1 MQLNTAQA
9 LAAAEAAYG
18 VDAEHVARELLTGLL
33 LRDAVPLAVVHR
45 TIERGLSRYHARRL
59 RLKEGLPE
67 SAGREAP
74 A

>member
-1 MQLNTAQA
+1 MQLNTAHT

-18 VDAEHVARELLTGLL
+18 ADAEHLAREVLAGLL
-33 LRDAVPLAVVHR
+33 LQDAVSLADVHR
-45 TIERGLSRYHARRL
+45 TIERGLSCYHARRL

>member
-1 MQLNTAQA
+1 MQPNTAKA
-9 LAAAEAAYG
+9 LTAAEAAYG
-18 VDAEHVARELLTGLL
+18 ADAEHLAREVLAGLL
-33 LRDAVPLAVVHR
+33 LQDAVSLADVHR

>member
-1 MQLNTAQA
+1 MQLNTAQS
-9 LAAAEAAYG
+9 LSAAEAAYG
-18 VDAEHVARELLTGLL
+18 ADAEHLARELLAGLL
-33 LRDAVPLAVVHR
+33 LRDAVSLTDVHG
-45 TIERGLSRYHARRL
+45 TIERGLSRYNARRQ